1 MVLPA
6 DSFIVS
12 NRTTLTERDRNIL
25 LMLYQPLVGNT
36 AISLYYTLW
45 SYLDKYELLS
55 QEWTH
60 NHILTNMAISI
71 QEFVDARV
79 KLEAMGLINTYLKKG
94 NINSYVYELYSPLTA
109 SDFLNNPILSTA
121 LYNNI
126 GKLEYEQIVNYF
138 KVPKL
143 NLREYEN
150 ISSKFSDVF
159 AFSTKPINDS
169 IIYDLKKSRHR
180 NLEILSKIDLNTII
194 SLVPEEILN
203 PNLTRD
209 MKDYIYKIASIYDYD
224 NDIMVEL
231 IRNSVGVNKKI
242 DKKLLRSNAEKYY
255 SFDHLGKLPSLI
267 YKLQPEYLRK
277 EVSDMSNR
285 SKMIYLFETTSPYDF
300 IKSKYKSGNPS
311 NNDLKVISYL
321 LLDMNLKP
329 GVVNV
334 LVDYVL
340 KINNNK
346 LTKAYVDVIAGQW
359 IKSNIETVED
369 AMNIAEKEYKR
380 RQPKQNKKVVNKEVI
395 SNKPSWLNQAIEE
408 EMATDEEMKKLESR
422 LKR

>member
-55 QEWTH
+55 NEWTH

-71 QEFVDARV
+71 QEFVDARI

-94 NINSYVYELYSPLTA
+94 NINSYVYELYSPLAA
-109 SDFLNNPILSTA
+109 SEFLNNPILSTA
-121 LYNNI
+121 LFNNI
-126 GKLEYEQIVNYF
+126 GKLEYEQIINYF

-169 IIYDLKKSRHR
+169 IIYDLKRSRHR
-180 NLEILSKIDLNTII
+180 NLEILSKIDINTIV

-224 NDIMVEL
+224 NDVMVEL

-277 EVSDMSNR
+277 EVKDMSNR

-300 IKSKYKSGNPS
+300 IKSKYKNGNPS

-380 RQPKQNKKVVNKEVI
+380 RQSKQSKKAVNKEVV